1 MYRQKWRLKVKYENN
16 SGSAT
21 SASKYLAYIHLDNHY
36 NRSVSLIV
44 FPNDAH

>member
-16 SGSAT
+16 SGSAS
-21 SASKYLAYIHLDNHY
+21 SASKYLSYIHLDNHY

-44 FPNDAH
+44 LPNDAH